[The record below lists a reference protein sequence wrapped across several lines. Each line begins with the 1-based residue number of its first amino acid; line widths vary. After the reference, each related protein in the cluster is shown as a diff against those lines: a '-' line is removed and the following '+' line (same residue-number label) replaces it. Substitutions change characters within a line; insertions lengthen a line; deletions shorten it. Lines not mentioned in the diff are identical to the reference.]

1 MKKSTYI
8 PLLVYLTKKQKT
20 FIRNVAFKRKIK
32 QSALIREII
41 DAHYN
46 LYAGVDAVKAE
57 MHNQDLVDEP
67 TLPGEDD
74 FN

>member
-1 MKKSTYI
+1 MKYEI
-8 PLLVYLTKKQKT
+8 LNVQVTKKQKDL
-20 FIRNVAFKRKIK
+20 IRKECFKRKLR
-32 QSALIREII
+32 QAELIREII

-46 LYAGVDAVKAE
+46 LYAGMDTVKAE
-57 MHNQDLVDEP
+57 MHNQDLEDEP